1 MSIVMVAAIALFA
14 AIGVGVVTFLA
25 GLLIGEIVR
34 AVRQS
39 HRVATVSARV
49 FKRRR
54 KPTWREWYYAFRR
67 EFFNGYTALRIGWIE
82 IPHNPNERLRSSRR

>member
-1 MSIVMVAAIALFA
+1 MAWMMLVASLTVVGA
-14 AIGVGVVTFLA
+14 GVVAFLIFI
-25 GLLIGEIVR
+25 LVQEFIR

-49 FKRRR
+49 FEQRR

-67 EFFNGYTALRIGWIE
+67 DFFYVYSALRIGWIE
-82 IPHNPNERLRSSRR
+82 IPHNPNEKLRSSRR

>member
-1 MSIVMVAAIALFA
+1 MSTTMTMALAPLTAIGAGVVVFLTIIALA
-14 AIGVGVVTFLA
+14 ETIRAI
-25 GLLIGEIVR
+25 
-34 AVRQS
+34 RQS

-49 FKRRR
+49 FERRR

-67 EFFNGYTALRIGWIE
+67 ELFNGYTVLRIGWIE

>member
-1 MSIVMVAAIALFA
+1 MSTMMAVAIAPFA

-25 GLLIGEIVR
+25 NLLIGEILR

-49 FKRRR
+49 FERRR

-67 EFFNGYTALRIGWIE
+67 EFFNGYSVLRVGWVE
-82 IPHNPNERLRSSRR
+82 IPHNPNGRLRSSRR

>member
-1 MSIVMVAAIALFA
+1 MSPLIIVLVTPFA

-25 GLLIGEIVR
+25 CLLLGETVR
-34 AVRQS
+34 AIRQS
-39 HRVATVSARV
+39 HRVSTVAARA

-54 KPTWREWYYAFRR
+54 KPTWGEWYYAFRR
-67 EFFNGYTALRIGWIE
+67 EFFSGYAVLRIGWIE